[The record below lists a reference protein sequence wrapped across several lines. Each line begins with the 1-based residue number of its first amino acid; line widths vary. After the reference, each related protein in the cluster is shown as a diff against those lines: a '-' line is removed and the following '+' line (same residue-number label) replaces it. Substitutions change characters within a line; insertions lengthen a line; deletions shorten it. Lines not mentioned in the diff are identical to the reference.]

1 MKMKTI
7 VGLIVIAVMLSGVV
21 VGCEDTTGEEVYTEI
36 SVGRMTV
43 SIPDDWERWEDYAE
57 MVEDLASTIGTEM
70 LPFAQV
76 DGYEDQSED
85 VALLLLVLD
94 MRGSYELEGI
104 PWEGWDI
111 MLEDAYMTKEYFAII
126 LSSGFIGELQELSR
140 EVHRQVTIHGN
151 EAWESQLTGNIE
163 GVAARVNLLVV
174 FAPDDMG
181 VLAMAT
187 GEAERENFEE
197 IWDEIRDSVELPP
210 QS

>member
-1 MKMKTI
+1 MKTI

-21 VGCEDTTGEEVYTEI
+21 VGCEQATPGEETYTDV
-36 SVGRMTV
+36 SVGPMTV

>member
-1 MKMKTI
+1 MRTKTI
-7 VGLIVIAVMLSGVV
+7 VGLIVIAVMLSGVM
-21 VGCEDTTGEEVYTEI
+21 VGCEQATPGEEVYTEV
-36 SVGRMTV
+36 SVGPMTV
-43 SIPDDWERWEDYAE
+43 SIPDDWEREEHAE
-57 MVEDLASTIGTEM
+57 IVEYFASALGTDLPAYM
-70 LPFAQV
+70 QV
-76 DGYEDQSED
+76 DMYVDESED
-85 VALLLLVLD
+85 VALILMLMD
-94 MRGSYELEGI
+94 MRGLYELNDT